1 MIKLNNSRRHIPY
14 TLVSVLILVILALFV
29 TSLSHK
35 KEEDN
40 TVSINKL
47 EHSPLLL
54 DNKLEAKAAFV
65 LDVRD
70 NIVLYEYNA
79 DTQLPLA
86 SITKLLSVL
95 VAHEYFPRGTELSVS
110 KTALEEEG
118 DSGLILDEVWD
129 IDALLSFILV
139 TSSNDGVALLNEIYN
154 EQNNN
159 RFSEALDRKARE
171 IGLSTFSIRNATG
184 LDLENPLRA
193 ANYGSARDV
202 ATLFSY
208 ALYKIPD
215 ILDATRT
222 SVTKIASK
230 DHIHLVENTNHV
242 VDLIPNAVGGKTGFT
257 DVAGGNLVMSFDR
270 DIGKPIVVVV
280 LGSSKDGR
288 FSDMQTL
295 VNAVLNQKTTY

>member
-1 MIKLNNSRRHIPY
+1 
-14 TLVSVLILVILALFV
+14 VILALFV

>member
-1 MIKLNNSRRHIPY
+1 MIKLNNSKRHIPY